1 MKEEFEEE
9 GSMGGEQG
17 EEGGKGAEFRLKSL
31 FNQLDSN
38 RDGRIDAEELT
49 QVLCSDTMSV
59 TLQ

>member
-1 MKEEFEEE
+1 MKEEVEEE
-9 GSMGGEQG
+9 GSMGGELG

-49 QVLCSDTMSV
+49 KV
-59 TLQ
+59 